1 MAGLVLAIHVLFAA
15 RKTRTRGSSL
25 RMTEID
31 MSPWLPAALDYIPRW
46 LEFQMQSSQ
55 QPGCMIAVAHNGKIV
70 LERAFGS
77 ANLKTGEELTPRHRF
92 RVASHSKTFT
102 AAGIML
108 LREQGKLKLDD
119 GAGQF
124 VKGLHPAVAR
134 ATIAQLLSHTAGL
147 VRDGDDAGQ
156 FLDRRPY
163 RSAEELRADFR
174 KPPVIEPNA
183 RMKYSNHGYGL
194 LGMIIEQI
202 TGEPY
207 ARWITRT
214 VISPAGLTETTPDT
228 PIKRGTPFA
237 RGHTGRILTG
247 QRHVIP
253 GDNPTNGLIAAAGFV
268 STAADI
274 ARYFSQLSPNARMSF
289 LSVASR
295 REMSRRHWRNP
306 HTTPEQHYG
315 LGTIS
320 GTLNGWDWFGHSGGF
335 QGYISRTCV
344 YPAQGITV
352 SVLTNAVDGWAH
364 PWVDGIA
371 HIMQAFAR
379 NGAPERKVRDW
390 NGRFWTLWGAVDLV
404 PMGDKV
410 LTAVPGFINPMMDA
424 GELEITG
431 HTTGRIAM
439 APGFSSHGEPVSCKR
454 TKSGKIVELRLAG
467 SRLYPAA
474 KVAREIET
482 RYGTA
487 PKARTKRRQPTPK

>member
-1 MAGLVLAIHVLFAA
+1 MAG
-15 RKTRTRGSSL
+15 TSPT
-25 RMTEID
+25 MTKEAT
-31 MSPWLPAALDYIPRW
+31 MTPWLSPALDYIPRW

-55 QPGCMIAVAHNGKIV
+55 QPGCMIAIAHHGKIV

-77 ANLKTGEELTPRHRF
+77 ANLRTGEELTPRHRF

-108 LREQGKLKLDD
+108 LREQGELKLDD
-119 GAGQF
+119 TAGHF

-163 RSAEELRADFR
+163 RSAGELRADFG
-174 KPPVIEPNA
+174 KPPVIEPNS

-202 TGEPY
+202 TSEPY
-207 ARWITRT
+207 RAWITRT
-214 VISPAGLTETTPDT
+214 VIEPAGLTETTPDT

-237 RGHTGRILTG
+237 RGHTGRMLTG
-247 QRHVIP
+247 SRHVIP

-274 ARYFSQLSPNARMSF
+274 ARYFAQLSPNARTSF
-289 LSVASR
+289 LSAASR

-344 YPAQGITV
+344 YPAQGLTI

-371 HIMQAFAR
+371 FITQAFAR
-379 NGAPERKVRDW
+379 NGTPERKVRDW
-390 NGRFWTLWGAVDLV
+390 TGRFWTLWGAVDLV
-404 PMGDKV
+404 PMGNKV
-410 LTAVPGFINPMMDA
+410 LTAIPGLINPMMDA
-424 GELEITG
+424 GELEITSR
-431 HTTGRIAM
+431 TTGRIAL
-439 APGFSSHGEPVSCKR
+439 APGFSSHGEPVSCVR
-454 TKSGKIVELRLAG
+454 TKSGKITELRLAG
-467 SRLYPAA
+467 SRLFPAA
-474 KVAREIET
+474 KVAKEIEK
-482 RYGTA
+482 RYGGVT
-487 PKARTKRRQPTPK
+487 KSKRKRR

>member
-1 MAGLVLAIHVLFAA
+1 
-15 RKTRTRGSSL
+15 
-25 RMTEID
+25 
-31 MSPWLPAALDYIPRW
+31 
-46 LEFQMQSSQ
+46 
-55 QPGCMIAVAHNGKIV
+55 MIAVAHRKTVV

-77 ANLKTGEELTPRHRF
+77 ANLNTGEELTPRHRF

-102 AAGIML
+102 AAGTML
-108 LREQGKLKLDD
+108 LREQGKLKLDET
-119 GAGQF
+119 AGHY
-124 VKGLHPAVAR
+124 VSGLHPAVGR
-134 ATIAQLLSHTAGL
+134 VTIAQLLSHTGGL
-147 VRDGDDAGQ
+147 IRDGDDAGQ

-163 RSAEELRADFR
+163 RSAEELREDFKQPPII
-174 KPPVIEPNA
+174 KPNL

-207 ARWITRT
+207 RDWIARNI
-214 VISPAGLTETTPDT
+214 IAAAGLKETTPDT

-268 STAADI
+268 STAGDI
-274 ARYFSQLSPNARMSF
+274 ARFFSQLSPAARTSF
-289 LSVASR
+289 LSGASR

-320 GTLNGWDWFGHSGGF
+320 GTLHGWDWFGHSGGF

-344 YPAQGITV
+344 YPAQGLTV
-352 SVLTNAVDGWAH
+352 SVFTNAVDGWAH
-364 PWVDGIA
+364 PWLDGIVQ
-371 HIMQAFAR
+371 IMQAFQR
-379 NGAPERKVRDW
+379 NGAPTRKTRDW
-390 NGRFWTLWGAVDLV
+390 TGRWWTLWGAVDLL

-410 LTAVPGFINPMMDA
+410 FTALPGLINPLTDA

-431 HTTGRIAM
+431 RNTGRIAL

-454 TKSGKIVELRLAG
+454 TKSGRIVELRLAG
-467 SRLYPAA
+467 SRLLPAA
-474 KVAREIET
+474 KVAREVEA
-482 RYGTA
+482 RYGKAATA
-487 PKARTKRRQPTPK
+487 KKKRRR